1 MMRVQLEQNQCTL
14 KSEPTNT
21 LRFPLLVQTP
31 FVLGHPQPI
40 VIVAS
45 SFAPP
50 CPRKGSHSSLE
61 NTAPQRIWQR
71 IHFSLSVNVY
81 LSSAYELAKDPSLSF
96 PAMEAESMV
105 MSGFRFKERCQ
116 ASAESEYSTCP
127 TRLFHQTSSFKEQ
140 QPCKPNRTLFPYYL
154 LLL

>member
-1 MMRVQLEQNQCTL
+1 MGSNIEPIPRTL
-14 KSEPTNT
+14 KPV
-21 LRFPLLVQTP
+21 FTP
-31 FVLGHPQPI
+31 
-40 VIVAS
+40 
-45 SFAPP
+45 
-50 CPRKGSHSSLE
+50 E

-105 MSGFRFKERCQ
+105 MSGFIFKERCQ

-140 QPCKPNRTLFPYYL
+140 QPCKPNRTLFPGPSQPISKQGCRQFVCQFFNL
-154 LLL
+154 LPILHSRSLVVKLQPHQTKVE